1 MTHELELVSA
11 FLVGLLGSVHCIGM
25 CGGIAGLLGA
35 PGAGAGRVRR
45 LFNTV
50 GYNVGRIASYGIAG
64 FIVGTAGSGVY
75 DLFPMTRVAEVGLL
89 VSGGF
94 MILLGL
100 YLAGWWRALAG
111 VERAGGVLWKR
122 IQPLTRHLLPVRSPW
137 QAVPLGM
144 LWGWLPCGLVYAT
157 LVWALFAA
165 DPMYSMAIMIAFGA
179 GTLPMLL
186 ALGGIA
192 GRLDR
197 LRRHPLARQ
206 VAGALV
212 IAFGVATFV
221 GWIHPVHA
229 VDHPVDAICT
239 TRG

>member
-1 MTHELELVSA
+1 MTHELGLASA

-35 PGAGAGRVRR
+35 PGSGTGAGRR
-45 LFNTV
+45 LVNAI
-50 GYNVGRIASYGIAG
+50 GYNFGRIASYGIAG
-64 FIVGTAGSGVY
+64 YIAGAAGGKAY

-111 VERAGGVLWKR
+111 VERAGGVLWRR
-122 IQPLTRHLLPVRSPW
+122 IQPLSRRLLPVRSPW

-165 DPMYSMAIMIAFGA
+165 DP
-179 GTLPMLL
+179 
-186 ALGGIA
+186 
-192 GRLDR
+192 
-197 LRRHPLARQ
+197 
-206 VAGALV
+206 
-212 IAFGVATFV
+212 
-221 GWIHPVHA
+221 
-229 VDHPVDAICT
+229 
-239 TRG
+239 